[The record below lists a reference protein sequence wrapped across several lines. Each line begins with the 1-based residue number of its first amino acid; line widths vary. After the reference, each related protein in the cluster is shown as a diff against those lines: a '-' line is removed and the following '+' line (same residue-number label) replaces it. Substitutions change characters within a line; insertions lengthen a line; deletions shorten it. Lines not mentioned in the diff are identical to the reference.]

1 MRMKFLAVLFF
12 GVALLTASTASARES
27 TINCHCFKDRSY
39 DPEQPHKVTD
49 YLLATTHNSF
59 FAQAFALNKADV
71 VRARMGGIAGE
82 DLWLVHYLSEKSGIH
97 TRELMDARA
106 DKGFWSV
113 VIRELSLPADTL
125 GPQVQAIAQQG
136 GDDAALAAAVADE
149 TAGRLLAV
157 EAGVLKSLRDRGAG
171 TQQVLLAVFLS
182 RQTGR
187 PAGDIFAEVQAQKT
201 TWGEVLASTGL
212 TPAQIEPEIVKLMQ

>member
-1 MRMKFLAVLFF
+1 MRMKFMAGLFL
-12 GVALLTASTASARES
+12 VAALLTAATASARES

-39 DPEQPHKVTD
+39 DPQQPHKVTD

-59 FAQAFALNKADV
+59 FAQAFGLNKADV

-106 DKGFWSV
+106 EKGFWSV
-113 VIRELSLPADTL
+113 VVRDLSLPANTL

-136 GDDAALAAAVADE
+136 GDDAVLAAAVADE
-149 TAGRLLAV
+149 TTARLLAV
-157 EAGVLKSLRDRGAG
+157 EAVELKSLRDSGAG
-171 TQQVLLAVFLS
+171 TQQTLLAVFLS

-187 PAGDIFAEVQAQKT
+187 PAGDIFAEVQAQKI
-201 TWGEVLASTGL
+201 TWGEVLASTGVS
-212 TPAQIEPEIVKLMQ
+212 PDQIEPEIGKLMQ